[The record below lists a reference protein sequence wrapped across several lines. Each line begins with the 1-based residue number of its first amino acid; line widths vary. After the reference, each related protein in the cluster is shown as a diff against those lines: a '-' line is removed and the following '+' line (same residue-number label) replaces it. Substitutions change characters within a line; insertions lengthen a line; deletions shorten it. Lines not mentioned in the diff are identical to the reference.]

1 MKVLPVLFVGIFV
14 ALLVGE
20 IIYELGS
27 GKLLARG
34 WKVYTRR
41 QDNPM
46 LYWSSI
52 VLQMFVALFLLGM
65 FFVVFFGVRVE
76 RTVTI
81 N

>member
-1 MKVLPVLFVGIFV
+1 MVPVLFVGFFV

-20 IIYELGS
+20 IIYELSS

-41 QDNPM
+41 QDNPT

-52 VLQMFVALFLLGM
+52 VLQMFVALFVLCMFVLLVLRRKG
-65 FFVVFFGVRVE
+65 
-76 RTVTI
+76 
-81 N
+81 